1 MRCSAAVLLACAAAG
16 LCSCTGAA
24 TGAPDPDDARLA
36 AADAPQKQK
45 GEDKV
50 PSAENLSDAA
60 KTPAKAAEAEKA
72 AETMPEGCVRELLTV
87 PSPSMK
93 RDIRV
98 AVTVPPCYAT
108 DADARYPVL
117 YALHG
122 MGASYKV
129 FSDMSPLRKFMV
141 DHPMI
146 LVGFDADRASCYV
159 DSTEKPDSQFTTFFF
174 DELLPYV
181 AALYRTNGQRALTGF
196 SMGGYGSLHYLLTR
210 PDAFTSASSLSGAFY
225 LFHAQPG
232 KAPRH
237 ADLLGDP
244 EANAE
249 AYARCDI
256 PLRLKKFVADGVKLP
271 PIMLACGTEDR
282 LIAQNR
288 ALVKLLTDQ
297 NHEVINTRIKPQLED
312 ITDYHERRSKFERLK
327 AEMIIS
333 FAYLETPGG
342 HDWPYWK
349 GTSEEIARFHWKHF
363 QAATK

>member
-1 MRCSAAVLLACAAAG
+1 MRCVAAVLLACVAAG
-16 LCSCTGAA
+16 LCSCSDTA
-24 TGAPDPDDARLA
+24 TGAPDPSDARLA
-36 AADAPQKQK
+36 AADASQKQK
-45 GEDKV
+45 GENTV
-50 PSAENLSDAA
+50 PSAEKTDDATQTPE
-60 KTPAKAAEAEKA
+60 KTV
-72 AETMPEGCVRELLTV
+72 ETMPEGCVRELLTV

-98 AVTVPPCYAT
+98 AVTVPPCYAKDT
-108 DADARYPVL
+108 DARYPVL

-159 DSTEKPDSQFTTFFF
+159 DSTEKPESQFTTFFF

-181 AALYRTNGQRALTGF
+181 AAHYRTDGRQALTGF
-196 SMGGYGSLHYLLTR
+196 SMGGYGSLHYLLAR
-210 PDAFTSASSLSGAFY
+210 PGAFASASSLSGAFY

-237 ADLLGDP
+237 AELLGDP

-256 PLRLKKFVADGVKLP
+256 PLRLKKFVADGVRLP
-271 PIMLACGTEDR
+271 PLMLACGTEDR

-288 ALVKLLTDQ
+288 AFVKLLIEQ
-297 NHEVINTRIKPQLED
+297 NHETINTRIKPQLKG
-312 ITDYHERRSKFERLK
+312 ITDNLERRNKFEKLK
-327 AEMIIS
+327 AEMIID

-363 QAATK
+363 QPAK